1 MKFTQV
7 FDAQERVPFIV
18 GYPKPAQIIISS
30 ARPFYVFVKK
40 GKGYIISNGSPIYLT
55 GELIDDFEV
64 KNFQVAADINIIFQ
78 DPDNDDKKQYQKEF
92 FILMKDFDGTLH
104 SRPEPIGFFVENETE
119 AKQWKD
125 QGERFEQRK
134 YEKVILKK

>member
-1 MKFTQV
+1 MKYQRI
-7 FDAQERVPFIV
+7 AGEIERIPFCV
-18 GYPKPAQIIISS
+18 GLPRPQKIIISCCRS
-30 ARPFYVFVKK
+30 FYVYPKK
-40 GKGYIISNGSPIYLT
+40 GQGVIFSNGHHVELT
-55 GELIDDFEV
+55 GELVDDFEIQCM
-64 KNFQVAADINIIFQ
+64 QVCADFHIIFQ